1 MKGGSKMFV
10 NFAIRIKRYEKG
22 YAVEVR
28 VKRALFGS
36 KWVNIVS
43 YAGLRESP
51 FYYSTHEGAKTN
63 VLKMIEYEL
72 S

>member
-1 MKGGSKMFV
+1 MFV
-10 NFAIRIKRYEKG
+10 NFAIRIKRYENG
-22 YAVEVR
+22 YAVEVK
-28 VKRALFGS
+28 VKRTLFGS

-43 YAGLRESP
+43 YAGLRDAP